1 MTKERVSGR
10 PRMDRETHQVA
21 CYLAVALLLV
31 GCATAP
37 RPPRTPEQLAQ
48 DIRIYQTVQQ
58 HLDDDPNIYD
68 RHVDISVYNGV
79 VTLSGYVYTPYDL
92 QQADRIAWA
101 VPGVSR
107 VANDLE
113 VDILGRRGHR

>member
-1 MTKERVSGR
+1 VTVR
-10 PRMDRETHQVA
+10 PAACCLVA
-21 CYLAVALLLV
+21 VLLV
-31 GCATAP
+31 AGCAAAP

-58 HLDDDPNIYD
+58 RLDDDPSIYD
-68 RHVDISVYNGV
+68 RHVDISVYDGV
-79 VTLSGYVYTPYDL
+79 VTLSGYVYSPYDL
-92 QQADRIAWA
+92 QQADLIAWK
-101 VPGVSR
+101 VPGVTR